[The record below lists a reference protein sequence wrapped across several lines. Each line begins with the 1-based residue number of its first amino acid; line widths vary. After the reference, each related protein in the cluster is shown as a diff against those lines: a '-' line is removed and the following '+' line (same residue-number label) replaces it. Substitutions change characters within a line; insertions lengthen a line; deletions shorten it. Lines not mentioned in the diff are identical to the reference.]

1 VDHHSKHHRQR
12 GSKRWLLMLIF
23 GLIVVGWIGLIFFFS
38 SQPPNAS
45 HRQSRGAVDVFYMLD
60 DHLDFTDTVI
70 YEKAVDFFK
79 NVILQG
85 QYETSNAL
93 IRKSA
98 HVGIYLVLG
107 FMVCLLTYYCHK
119 SYHLA
124 IILGISLP
132 TLIAVMDEFRQSF
145 IGRTSS
151 LNDVVLD
158 GFGATVGTII
168 CLMMLMMIKLG
179 IYIRSIMQKK
189 NKHIEGDKNGD

>member
-1 VDHHSKHHRQR
+1 MDKQQKHQKHHQQ
-12 GSKRWLLMLIF
+12 KKTKHPYLLLIM
-23 GLIVVGWIGLIFFFS
+23 GILVIGWIGLIFYFS

-45 HRQSRGAVDVFYMLD
+45 NRQSRGAVDVFYMLD

-79 NVILQG
+79 NVILKG

-107 FMVCLLTYYCHK
+107 FMVTLLAYYYHRR
-119 SYHLA
+119 YHLA
-124 IILGISLP
+124 FILGISLP
-132 TLIAVMDEFRQSF
+132 TLIAVMDEYRQSF

-151 LNDVVLD
+151 LDDVVLD

-168 CLMMLMMIKLG
+168 CLLILMLIKFIL
-179 IYIRSIMQKK
+179 YLSKK
-189 NKHIEGDKNGD
+189 HRHT